1 MSASLHDALL
11 SSSSSHD
18 QCPVSRH
25 RSHPRFAPFVGHLV
39 RALVVATVLPRVLVF
54 PLTESQP
61 WSHHLL
67 CRRTMYALL
76 LPLERVDSVCW
87 PPRNWGWQRQRK
99 RWRRVLTTTTAT
111 TTTTMATT
119 TAATHLGHSFVC
131 RHLLP
136 RTWVIVSS
144 ADHFGS

>member
-1 MSASLHDALL
+1 MCSTLLPDNYLCQQVYMTPLL

-76 LPLERVDSVCW
+76 LPLERVDSVFFG
-87 PPRNWGWQRQRK
+87 PPGI
-99 RWRRVLTTTTAT
+99 
-111 TTTTMATT
+111 
-119 TAATHLGHSFVC
+119 G
-131 RHLLP
+131 
-136 RTWVIVSS
+136 
-144 ADHFGS
+144 DGSDSESDGDEC